1 LPEWLAFQQQTHPD
15 AIALGLER
23 VRTLVERLG
32 CRRPAARVLTI
43 GGTNGKGSTAAFAE
57 ALARAAGRRVGCYLS
72 PHLLRYNERLRIDAV
87 EVEDARFCAAF
98 ECIEAARG
106 ELPLT
111 YFEWAT
117 LAALLI
123 MAEAQLDLAILEVGL
138 GGRLDAV
145 NAVDADCALIT
156 TVALDHM
163 DYLGADREAIG
174 REKAGILRPRRPL
187 VLGELDPPDSVLQ
200 AADRAAAI
208 VLRRGREFH
217 SEARLGGGWR
227 YRDAQGALDLPALP
241 LLAPC
246 QMHNAACAIVA
257 LRALQPLSEAQ
268 IREGLAAVKIGGRM
282 QRLGGPP
289 EVLLDVAHNPQ
300 AVQPLARWLAL
311 NRAPGAT
318 HAVFAA
324 LADKDAPGLIA
335 PLMGV
340 VDSWHIAGLTDV
352 GQRAQPVGVLWP
364 KVAGLLSRSLHDRHE
379 RVAQALAAARDQA
392 GPGDRI
398 VVYGSFH
405 TVAEALCEL
414 GVQQV

>member
-1 LPEWLAFQQQTHPD
+1 
-15 AIALGLER
+15 
-23 VRTLVERLG
+23 
-32 CRRPAARVLTI
+32 
-43 GGTNGKGSTAAFAE
+43 
-57 ALARAAGRRVGCYLS
+57 
-72 PHLLRYNERLRIDAV
+72 
-87 EVEDARFCAAF
+87 
-98 ECIEAARG
+98 
-106 ELPLT
+106 
-111 YFEWAT
+111 
-117 LAALLI
+117 
-123 MAEAQLDLAILEVGL
+123 
-138 GGRLDAV
+138 
-145 NAVDADCALIT
+145 
-156 TVALDHM
+156 
-163 DYLGADREAIG
+163 
-174 REKAGILRPRRPL
+174 
-187 VLGELDPPDSVLQ
+187 VLQ

-208 VLRRGREFH
+208 VLRRGKEFH
-217 SEARLGGGWR
+217 SEPRLGSGWR
-227 YRDAQGALDLPALP
+227 YRDAKGALDLPALP

-257 LRALQPLSEAQ
+257 LRALGPLDEAQ
-268 IREGLAAVKIGGRM
+268 VREGLAAARIGGRM
-282 QRLGGPP
+282 QRLDGPP

-340 VDSWHIAGLTDV
+340 VDSWHIAGLVDV

-379 RVAQALAAARDQA
+379 RVAQALAAARAQA

-405 TVAEALCEL
+405 TVAEALSEL
-414 GVQQV
+414 GG